1 MLIILGGD
9 YPLSAVITAEFA
21 PRRHRGAMLSSLFFM
36 QAMGALVANIVSV
49 SVIYIARNGLP
60 KDTTECNAA
69 CIQTVDIIWRWI
81 VGLGAAPP
89 IIAIF
94 LRWWI
99 PESPRYT
106 IEVEHDYGQAS
117 KDVHKYFGDHESLL
131 QHDPAHDPEHQTD
144 STIVAE
150 DASIRSSNPV
160 PLAFGESFD
169 TVEMKDTN
177 IAESVRSA
185 AKPPAPQK
193 ESWNAWIVGF
203 YQYMIVEGNWT
214 DLAGTSLSWLVLDFA
229 FYCLSVNNPKVL
241 NKLWNTEG
249 ERPVYTKLLE
259 SGYRAMIAVSL
270 GSVIGGALFIAL
282 SRYRWALQVYGF
294 WMLAGVFIIVGICF
308 VTLLGTR
315 YFAAVIVLYSICSIF
330 FNFGPNT
337 STYVLAAECF
347 PTKYRCT
354 CHGISA
360 AAGKI
365 GAIFAQLFLQYVR
378 INGVGVNDPRSTW
391 LGWVLLM

>member
-1 MLIILGGD
+1 
-9 YPLSAVITAEFA
+9 
-21 PRRHRGAMLSSLFFM
+21 MLSSLFFM
-36 QAMGALVANIVSV
+36 QAVGALIANIVTV
-49 SVIYIARNGLP
+49 AVVYLARDGLP
-60 KDTTECNAA
+60 VTNKVCDAA
-69 CIQTVDIIWRWI
+69 CIETVDRIWRWI
-81 VGLGAAPP
+81 VGIGAIPP
-89 IIAIF
+89 ALAIF

-106 IEVEHDYGQAS
+106 IEIENDHERAS
-117 KDVHKYFGDHESLL
+117 RDVQGYFGTTEGLL
-131 QHDPAHDPEHQTD
+131 HSPSPDQEVRPE

-150 DASIRSSNPV
+150 DISRRSSNQA
-160 PLAFGESFD
+160 PLAFGETLD
-169 TVEMKDTN
+169 NMEMKDTN
-177 IAESVRSA
+177 VPESVRSA
-185 AKPPAPQK
+185 PKPPMPTK
-193 ESWNAWIVGF
+193 ESWKEWYTGF
-203 YQYMIVEGNWT
+203 YHYLIVEGNWT
-214 DLAGTSLSWLVLDFA
+214 DLAGTSLTWLFLDFA

-249 ERPVYTKLLE
+249 DHPVYSTLME

-270 GSVIGGALFIAL
+270 GGVIGGALFICMA
-282 SRYRWALQVYGF
+282 RYRWALQVYGF
-294 WMLAGVFIIVGICF
+294 WMLAVVFIIVGICF

-330 FNFGPNT
+330 FNLGPNT

-365 GAIFAQLFLQYVR
+365 GAIFAQLFLQYAK
-378 INGVGVNDPRSTW
+378 INGVGVNEIRSTW